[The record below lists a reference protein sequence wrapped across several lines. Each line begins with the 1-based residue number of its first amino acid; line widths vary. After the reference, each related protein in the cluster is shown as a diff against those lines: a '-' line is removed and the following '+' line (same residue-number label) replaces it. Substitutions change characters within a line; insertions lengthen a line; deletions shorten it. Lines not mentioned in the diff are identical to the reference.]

1 MRDELET
8 QGQWQRLVELYRAM
22 SDGELLGLAERPRDL
37 TEMAQGVLRNEMGSR
52 RLQVEAGSAAEA
64 GFGVAAGRY
73 AEAGSNAGVEF
84 YTRAQREP
92 EMRPE
97 PVAKGLAKGTVV
109 LTTFRDAISAGEA
122 CNYLEAE
129 GMEIDVRDVA
139 SSVSRVPPGATVG
152 RTTSI
157 VRAYG
162 GLPVALQ
169 IIVQQRE
176 LRRAMAI
183 LREKM
188 GLFPGQ
194 EVEEADEAIDDGTTA
209 VLGAFGHRNDAE
221 DVARV
226 LQEAGIWNRI
236 AANAEGSVEDEDAY
250 TLEVREV
257 DLVRAGEVVERGL
270 GMTEG

>member
-1 MRDELET
+1 MKDELDT

-22 SDGELLGLAERPRDL
+22 SDEVLLGLAERPGDL
-37 TEMAQGVLRNEMGSR
+37 TEMAQGVLRSEMASR
-52 RLQVEAGSAAEA
+52 RLQMDAGPAAEA
-64 GFGVAAGRY
+64 GFGVAAGRF

-84 YTRAQREP
+84 YTRAQAEP

-97 PVAKGLAKGTVV
+97 PVAKGLAKGMVV
-109 LTTFRDAISAGEA
+109 LTTFHDAIAAGEA
-122 CNYLEAE
+122 CDLLETE
-129 GMEIDVRDVA
+129 GIEIEVRDVA
-139 SSVSRVPPGATVG
+139 KAQGGGGSF
-152 RTTSI
+152 
-157 VRAYG
+157 YG
-162 GLPVALQ
+162 GPPVALQ
-169 IIVQQRE
+169 VIVAQRE

-209 VLGAFGHRNDAE
+209 VLGAFGHRSDAE

-226 LQEAGIWNRI
+226 LEEAGIWNRI
-236 AANAEGSVEDEDAY
+236 AANAEGSVEDEDCY
-250 TLEVREV
+250 TLEVKEV

-270 GMTEG
+270 GLPEG